1 MTDVM
6 TSPTAN
12 QLPAP
17 STQRRKAVWLR
28 ELALLPALVVV
39 FLIGGLVDDTFV
51 GWSNIVSILTASAAL
66 SLVVLG
72 ESLVLITGKFDLS
85 LESTMGLAPA
95 LGAMVVIPAA
105 SAGFGVELP
114 AAVGLLIIPLCGAL
128 VGFVNGFLIVKLKL
142 NAFIVTLAMLT
153 VLRGVQVGSTKGKTL
168 FNLPDSFTDLAT
180 TTLLGLPMSVW
191 LAAVLFAVAGWVL
204 RYHRVG
210 RALYAIGGN
219 REAARAA
226 GVRVDRIAWAV
237 FVVAGLL
244 AAIGGL
250 AYTGYVG
257 ALGAN
262 QGSGMILQVFAA
274 AVIGGVSMNGG
285 KGTLFGAL
293 CGVLVLGLANN
304 ILTLAGV
311 SAQWFQAVNGLIVLV
326 AVIIARVTT
335 GKAQDS

>member
-6 TSPTAN
+6 TDPQTE
-12 QLPAP
+12 LPAP
-17 STQRRKAVWLR
+17 PRRRKALWLR
-28 ELALLPALVVV
+28 ELALLPALIVV
-39 FLIGGLVDDTFV
+39 FVIGGLVDDTFV

-114 AAVGLLIIPLCGAL
+114 VVIGLLVIPLCGAL

-168 FNLPDSFTDLAT
+168 FNLPDSFTNLAT
-180 TTLLGLPMSVW
+180 TTFAGLPMSVW

-237 FVVAGLL
+237 FVVAGIL

-262 QGSGMILQVFAA
+262 QGSGLILQVFAA
-274 AVIGGVSMNGG
+274 AVIGGVSLDGG
-285 KGTLFGAL
+285 KGTLVGAL
-293 CGVLVLGLANN
+293 TGVLLLSS
-304 ILTLAGV
+304 V
-311 SAQWFQAVNGLIVLV
+311 SSLLNYAHVTAEWQGAIYGAIILV
-326 AVIIARVTT
+326 ALIIARYAG
-335 GKAQDS
+335 GKPQT

>member
-6 TSPTAN
+6 TDPQKASFASP
-12 QLPAP
+12 PP
-17 STQRRKAVWLR
+17 KRRKLGWLR

-39 FLIGGLVDDTFV
+39 FIIGGLVDDTFV

-95 LGAMVVIPAA
+95 LGAMVVIPVA
-105 SAGFGVELP
+105 SAGFGTELP
-114 AAVGLLIIPLCGAL
+114 AVAGLLVIPLIGAL
-128 VGFVNGFLIVKLKL
+128 VGFVNGFLIIKLQL

-168 FNLPDSFTDLAT
+168 FNLPDSFTNIAT
-180 TTLLGLPMSVW
+180 TTFAGLPMTVW
-191 LAAVLFAVAGWVL
+191 LAALLFAVAGWVL

-210 RALYAIGGN
+210 RALY
-219 REAARAA
+219 
-226 GVRVDRIAWAV
+226 
-237 FVVAGLL
+237 
-244 AAIGGL
+244 AIGGL

-274 AVIGGVSMNGG
+274 AVIGGVSLDGG
-285 KGTLFGAL
+285 KGTLVGAL
-293 CGVLVLGLANN
+293 TGVLLLSSVSSLLNYAH
-304 ILTLAGV
+304 V
-311 SAQWFQAVNGLIVLV
+311 SAEWQGAIYGAIILV
-326 AVIIARVTT
+326 ALIIARYAG
-335 GKAQDS
+335 GKPQT